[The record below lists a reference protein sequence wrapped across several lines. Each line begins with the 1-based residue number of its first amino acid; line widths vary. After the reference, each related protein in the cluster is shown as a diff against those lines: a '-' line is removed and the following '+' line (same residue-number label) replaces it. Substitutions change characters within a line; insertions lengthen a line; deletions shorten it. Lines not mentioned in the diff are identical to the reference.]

1 MRLKLFAFALFL
13 LPPLVAGAQQS
24 KLYRWVDADGVVHYG
39 DKVPAEYSELPKQ
52 VVNDHGVAVEQL
64 AGKKT
69 EEEIEADR
77 VAAELEMQKELQR
90 RADQTLM
97 VTYQTV
103 DEIEMHRDRRV
114 ELFQAQSRVTELY
127 LSNQRRALD
136 MMQREAARFKPYSA
150 DPNAPMVD
158 PDLVKEINET
168 KSTIARHEDNLLNY
182 RAEERQIIARFEG
195 DINRFKVLKGI
206 D

>member
-136 MMQREAARFKPYSA
+136 MMQREASRFKPYNA
-150 DPNAPMVD
+150 DPRRAVPSGSPEPRAVLPPTHL
-158 PDLVKEINET
+158 PD
-168 KSTIARHEDNLLNY
+168 RC
-182 RAEERQIIARFEG
+182 RAGRPAIPAG
-195 DINRFKVLKGI
+195 KLTS
-206 D
+206 